1 MQMKNLTK
9 NMFADA
15 LVDMMKEMPLEKV
28 RVRKLCER
36 CGTTSP
42 TFYYYFR
49 DKYELVVWIFLR
61 DLSQIYQNLRPGERK
76 SGMGE
81 IIRIIKRER
90 TFYQKAFSD
99 QSQNSL
105 AEYIQ
110 NFIIRYYTEAILH
123 DTGEAPQADQLLAI
137 KYHTYGIMGMFREWL
152 FEQDMSFEEQTE
164 QLFGRAPDFL
174 KKAFAAYP
182 LTGEKLSRLL

>member
-1 MQMKNLTK
+1 MKNLTK